1 MNEILEV
8 YGENLIEMLG
18 VIAGTSLVIVLM
30 INYGETIQQ
39 ILNGIF
45 I

>member
-8 YGENLIEMLG
+8 YGENLIEMLE
-18 VIAGTSLVIVLM
+18 VIAGISLVIVLM

>member
-18 VIAGTSLVIVLM
+18 VIAGISLIIVLM

>member
-18 VIAGTSLVIVLM
+18 VIAGILLVIVLM